1 MTSGDERGFTTRA
14 VHTWREVEPVRQEP
28 AAVPLYQTAPFVF
41 HDMEEFAAI
50 GKSRISGGYLYTR
63 WGNPTVDAFTATV
76 ASLEGAEASAGF
88 ASGMGA
94 IHATLASLV
103 RAGDRILS
111 AKQIYGGTYGLYHD
125 VLARGGVEVDLVD
138 ITDLDA
144 VAAGFRPETRA
155 LYFEVIGNPALA
167 VADVESLVALAR
179 THDDVTVV
187 IDGTFTPPYLY
198 RPIEHGVDLV
208 VHSATKYIGGHSDV
222 TAGIVSGSSEAI
234 ARVRN
239 IGIELGGVLAPFEA
253 WLGLRGIQTLALRMD
268 RVCANAMTVA
278 TALEKHPGVERVVYP
293 GLASHPQYEVAAKQ
307 LRNRFGGMVACEV
320 SGGIEAG
327 RRAME
332 RVRVFSAAASLGGTK
347 SLIVHPASVTHSQL
361 TRDVREAAGITDGL
375 MRLSIGI
382 EDPEDLIADLDRAF
396 S

>member
-1 MTSGDERGFTTRA
+1 MTERDERGFTTRA
-14 VHTWREVEPVRQEP
+14 VHTWREAEPVLQEP

-41 HDMEEFAAI
+41 HDMEEFAAV
-50 GKSRISGGYLYTR
+50 GKARISGGYLYTR
-63 WGNPTVDAFTATV
+63 WANPTVDAFTSTV
-76 ASLEGAEASAGF
+76 ASLEGAEAGAGF

-94 IHATLASLV
+94 IHASLASLV

-111 AKQIYGGTYGLYHD
+111 AKQIYGGTYGLYHS
-125 VLARGGVEVDLVD
+125 VFERGGVDVDLVD
-138 ITDLDA
+138 ITDLEA
-144 VAAGFRPETRA
+144 VRAGFRDSTRV
-155 LYFEVIGNPALA
+155 LYFEVIGNPALD
-167 VADVESLVALAR
+167 VADVDGLVALAR
-179 THDDVTVV
+179 EHDDVAIV
-187 IDGTFTPPYLY
+187 IDGTFTPPYLF

-208 VHSATKYIGGHSDV
+208 VHSATKYIGGHTDV
-222 TAGIVSGSSEAI
+222 TAGVVSGSVEAI

-239 IGIELGGVLAPFEA
+239 IGIEIGGVLAPFEA

-268 RVCANAMTVA
+268 RVCENAMKVA
-278 TALEKHPGVERVVYP
+278 SALEGHPGVDRVIYP
-293 GLASHPQYEVAAKQ
+293 GLPSHPQHEIAAKQ
-307 LRNRFGGMVACEV
+307 LGKGFGGMLACEV

-332 RVRVFSAAASLGGTK
+332 RVRVFSAAASLGGTR

-361 TRDVREAAGITDGL
+361 SREAREAAGVTDGL
-375 MRLSIGI
+375 MRLSVGI

>member
-14 VHTWREVEPVRQEP
+14 VHTWREAEPIRQEP

-63 WGNPTVDAFTATV
+63 WGNPTVDAFASTV
-76 ASLEGAEASAGF
+76 ASLEGAEAAAGF

-103 RAGDRILS
+103 RSGDRILS
-111 AKQIYGGTYGLYHD
+111 AKQIYGGTYGLFHD
-125 VLARGGVEVDLVD
+125 VFARGGVEVDLVD
-138 ITDLDA
+138 ITHLDA
-144 VAAGFRPETRA
+144 VAAGFRPETRV

-167 VADVESLVALAR
+167 VADVDALVALAR
-179 THDDVTVV
+179 EHEDVAVV

-208 VHSATKYIGGHSDV
+208 VHSATKYIGGHNDV
-222 TAGIVSGSSEAI
+222 TAGVVSGSAEAI
-234 ARVRN
+234 AAVRN
-239 IGIELGGVLAPFEA
+239 IGIEMGGVLAPFEA
-253 WLGLRGIQTLALRMD
+253 WLGLRGLQTLALRVD

-278 TALEKHPGVERVVYP
+278 AALERHSGVERVIYP
-293 GLASHPQYEVAAKQ
+293 GLPSHPQHELAAKQ
-307 LRNRFGGMVACEV
+307 LPKGFGGMLACEV

-361 TRDVREAAGITDGL
+361 TREAREASGVTDGL

-382 EDPEDLIADLDRAF
+382 EDPEDLVADLDRAF

>member
-1 MTSGDERGFTTRA
+1 MTERDERGFTTRA
-14 VHTWREVEPVRQEP
+14 VHTWREAEPVRQEP

-41 HDMEEFAAI
+41 DDMEEFAAV

-63 WGNPTVDAFTATV
+63 WGNPTVDAFTSTV

-103 RAGDRILS
+103 TAGDRILS
-111 AKQIYGGTYGLYHD
+111 AKQIYGGTYGLYRE
-125 VLARGGVEVDLVD
+125 VFARGGVEVDLVD

-144 VAAGFRPETRA
+144 VHAGFREETRV

-167 VADVESLVALAR
+167 VADVDALVAIAR
-179 THDDVTVV
+179 EHSVTVV
-187 IDGTFTPPYLY
+187 VDGTFTPPYLY

-222 TAGIVSGSSEAI
+222 TAGVVSGTAEAI

-239 IGIELGGVLAPFEA
+239 LGIEMGGVLAPFEA
-253 WLGLRGIQTLALRMD
+253 WLALRGIQTLALRMD
-268 RVCANAMTVA
+268 RACANAVAVA
-278 TALEKHPGVERVVYP
+278 TALEGHHGVERVLYP
-293 GLASHPQYEVAAKQ
+293 GLPSHPQHELAAKQ
-307 LRNRFGGMVACEV
+307 LPKGFGAMLACEV
-320 SGGIEAG
+320 AGGIEAG

-332 RVRVFSAAASLGGTK
+332 RVRVFLPAASLGGTR
-347 SLIVHPASVTHSQL
+347 SLIVHPASVTHSKL
-361 TRDVREAAGITDGL
+361 SREAREAAGVTDGL
-375 MRLSIGI
+375 MRLAVGI
-382 EDPEDLIADLDRAF
+382 EDPEDLIADLERAF

>member
-1 MTSGDERGFTTRA
+1 MTADDERGFTTRA
-14 VHTWREVEPVRQEP
+14 VHTWREAEPLRQEP
-28 AAVPLYQTAPFVF
+28 AAVPLYQTAPFIF
-41 HDMEEFAAI
+41 DDMEEFAAV
-50 GKSRISGGYLYTR
+50 GKARISGGYLYTR
-63 WGNPTVDAFTATV
+63 WGNPTVDAFTSTV
-76 ASLEGAEASAGF
+76 ASLEGAEAAAGF

-125 VLARGGVEVDLVD
+125 VFERGGVEVDLAD

-144 VAAGFRPETRA
+144 VRASFRDETRV

-167 VADVESLVALAR
+167 VADVDALVAIAR
-179 THDDVTVV
+179 EHDDVSVV

-198 RPIEHGVDLV
+198 RPIEHGVDVV
-208 VHSATKYIGGHSDV
+208 VHSATKYIGGHNDV
-222 TAGIVSGSSEAI
+222 TAGVVAGSADAI
-234 ARVRN
+234 AAIRN
-239 IGIELGGVLAPFEA
+239 IGIEMGGVLAPFEA
-253 WLGLRGIQTLALRMD
+253 WLALRGIQTLALRMD
-268 RVCANAMTVA
+268 RVSANAMAVA
-278 TALEKHPGVERVVYP
+278 AALEKHPGVERVIYP
-293 GLASHPQYEVAAKQ
+293 GLASHPQHELAAKQ
-307 LRNRFGGMVACEV
+307 LVKGFGGMLACEV

-332 RVRVFSAAASLGGTK
+332 RVRVFSPAASLGGTK

-361 TRDVREAAGITDGL
+361 AREAREAAGVTDGL